1 MTKVFIVTGVRQTG
15 KTRKSIELIGKAS
28 MSEKILYI
36 NSHINNEE
44 TLFDFKQSKD
54 LSNLANLIIDFKIP
68 SKKILQYFDM
78 IVIDIDRSELE
89 LLNLNKIFNNL
100 DDFNVEIIDMLSVKL
115 EISDYSI
122 FFQIKKEKTGLTI

>member
-1 MTKVFIVTGVRQTG
+1 
-15 KTRKSIELIGKAS
+15 